1 MGAIQSTRVC
11 ADGSGIVDPIL
22 RGAERRD
29 NPRIECHE
37 MLVTFLL
44 PRYARNEQYSL
55 LSNPVFRAPLII
67 LGEVD

>member
-29 NPRIECHE
+29 NLRIECHKT
-37 MLVTFLL
+37 LVTF
-44 PRYARNEQYSL
+44 
-55 LSNPVFRAPLII
+55 
-67 LGEVD
+67 